1 MVFLVGMVIQW
12 PWHPRPGKCC
22 LDNTFIHL
30 CVYSDAIHDN
40 FLWLRTGVWPIG
52 CTATPLTYTNHVEIR
67 AWSPCARSRLCG
79 VRGHFS
85 RTCRVLWLIVI
96 YLFVQFEW
104 ETKRR
109 LNIKC
114 GKLRIPFGPLGATS
128 DKTNRPIVEVEVV
141 IGCNNGFLQSRD
153 SCAWVV

>member
-1 MVFLVGMVIQW
+1 MVTLRSQQAVWGQRSLFS
-12 PWHPRPGKCC
+12 
-22 LDNTFIHL
+22 HL
-30 CVYSDAIHDN
+30 QS
-40 FLWLRTGVWPIG
+40 
-52 CTATPLTYTNHVEIR
+52 
-67 AWSPCARSRLCG
+67 S
-79 VRGHFS
+79 
-85 RTCRVLWLIVI
+85 LIDR

-114 GKLRIPFGPLGATS
+114 GKLRIPFGPLGAAS